1 MRAAS
6 IGREAAGAG
15 VFPRRWAL
23 ACLGLLLGASPLATV
38 AAEPP
43 LGLDEVLA
51 HADQPHPDLG
61 LAEAEAELAR
71 AEQLLAESQDD
82 FRVTLEAGLRSG
94 RNTLDGDG
102 FQPDHLAR
110 LNARKTLWD
119 GGRTGLAGAAA
130 RLESAGR
137 ASQLLDAR
145 AQRRLALM
153 TRFFDVLVTDLRH
166 AADTELAA
174 VAYVAWD
181 DAQDRHELGEIS
193 SVALADY
200 EARFQEARL
209 RRNDTLRQ
217 AREKRALLAAA
228 MNRPDRLPAE
238 LAEPALRGNDR
249 PLPEFKELLARL
261 EAGNPRLQAQRQL
274 LAAAGQRIAAWRA
287 EYRPS
292 LEFEA
297 ETAAY
302 SRESSTRDH
311 LRAGLNLT
319 WPLWQGRRA
328 DAGLAREQARF
339 QMLQAQYDR
348 LLLDLRQELFE
359 TREEIAYLID
369 SARPAARVDSVL
381 RDWNLERARA
391 EYELELKTNLGTSMA
406 QTQLAR
412 LRGKAVE
419 YRLALAWERLA
430 ALLGGPVETAK
441 EDRKP

>member
-6 IGREAAGAG
+6 SGRPAAGA
-15 VFPRRWAL
+15 FARQWAP
-23 ACLGLLLGASPLATV
+23 ACLGLLLGAFAAAATAAPLT
-38 AAEPP
+38 
-43 LGLDEVLA
+43 LDEVLA

-71 AEQLLAESQDD
+71 AEALLAESQDD
-82 FRVTLEAGLRSG
+82 FRITLEAGLRSG
-94 RNTLDGDG
+94 RNTLDDDG

-119 GGRTGLAGAAA
+119 GGRTDLAGAAA

-137 ASQLLDAR
+137 AAQLIDAR

-153 TRFFDVLVTDLRH
+153 TRFFDVLMTDLRH
-166 AADTELAA
+166 AADAELAA

-181 DAQDRHELGEIS
+181 DAQDRHQLGEITS
-193 SVALADY
+193 TTLAGY

-209 RRNDTLRQ
+209 KRNATLRQ

-228 MNRPDRLPAE
+228 MNRPDQLPAE
-238 LAEPALRGNDR
+238 LAEPALRDNDR
-249 PLPEFKELLARL
+249 PLPEFKDLLARL
-261 EAGNPRLQAQRQL
+261 EAANPRLLAHRQL
-274 LAAAGQRIAAWRA
+274 LAAAGQRLAAQRA
-287 EYRPS
+287 EHRPS

-302 SRESSTRDH
+302 SRASSTRDH

-319 WPLWQGRRA
+319 WPLWQGQRL

-348 LLLDLRQELFE
+348 LLLDLRQELYE
-359 TREEIAYLID
+359 TREEIAHLTA
-369 SARPAARVDSVL
+369 SERPAARADSAL
-381 RDWNLERARA
+381 RDWQLERARA

-406 QTQLAR
+406 QTQMAR
-412 LRGKAVE
+412 LRDRTIE

-430 ALLGGPVETAK
+430 ALLGEPVETVK
-441 EDRKP
+441 ETKP